1 MTHFNP
7 NNFLLMSARQHP
19 LRSIAALLLLLLST
33 ATAQGQSSFTVDEA
47 VKYALTNSA
56 TTKNAELDEKI
67 ARERVREIT
76 AIGFPKING
85 SLSLSNNYIIQKV
98 IIPDGAA
105 FGGPP
110 GQPLALEFQP
120 QYGGQA
126 VLSVNQLIFDGS
138 YIVGLQAARTYKE
151 LAYRASDISR
161 VEVIENV
168 KKAYYGV
175 LVNQEALKTF
185 EANIARADSALTEL
199 RSYVNSGFAEKIEL
213 DRLTVQR
220 NNLLSER
227 DKVQRAMELTLALL
241 KFQMNYPA
249 NQDLQLTSKL
259 ADAIVTSELLNTTP
273 ADPFKRPEFKLLQ
286 TQREAAKLELKNV
299 RAGYLPSIGAQLS
312 RGALAGA
319 NQFSQVSDP
328 NGSWFAF
335 GAIGLSINMPI
346 FDSFDKR
353 FRAQQ
358 KKLSL
363 MKIDNSITEF
373 RSLVALQTSS
383 AESNLR
389 NAYQSVEIQKQNMAL
404 SEEVLRISR
413 IKYQEGVGSNYEVVS
428 AETDSRL
435 AQSNYYAAL
444 YELLIAKIE
453 LEKAKGELLK

>member
-1 MTHFNP
+1 
-7 NNFLLMSARQHP
+7 MSARQHP

-126 VLSVNQLIFDGS
+126 VLNVNQLIFDGS

-161 VEVIENV
+161 VQVIENV
-168 KKAYYGV
+168 KKAYYSV
-175 LVNQEALKTF
+175 LVNRERVSLLDANVGRIDSTLNEMRAMLK
-185 EANIARADSALTEL
+185 NGL
-199 RSYVNSGFAEKIEL
+199 VEKLEV
-213 DRLTVQR
+213 DRLNVQR
-220 NNLLSER
+220 NNLVNER
-227 DKVQRAMELTLALL
+227 DKIVRFTELSVALL

-259 ADAIVTSELLNTTP
+259 ADAMVTSELLNSTP

-299 RAGYLPSIGAQLS
+299 RAGYLPSIGAQLT

-363 MKIDNSITEF
+363 MKIDNSIAEF
-373 RSLVALQTSS
+373 RTVVALQTSQ
-383 AESNLR
+383 AEISLR
-389 NAYQSVEIQKQNMAL
+389 NAYQSVEIQKQNLAL
-404 SEEVLRISR
+404 SEDVLRVSR
-413 IKYQEGVGSNYEVVS
+413 LKYQEGVGSNLEVVS
-428 AETDSRL
+428 AEAGYRE
-435 AQSNYYAAL
+435 AQSSYYSAV
-444 YELLIAKIE
+444 YDLIVSKIE

>member
-1 MTHFNP
+1 
-7 NNFLLMSARQHP
+7 MSARQHP

-47 VKYALTNSA
+47 VKYALSNSA

-76 AIGFPKING
+76 SIGFPKING

-98 IIPDGAA
+98 IIPDGAI

-110 GQPLALEFQP
+110 GQPIAVEFQP

-161 VEVIENV
+161 VQVIENV
-168 KKAYYGV
+168 KKAYYSV
-175 LVNQEALKTF
+175 LVNRERVSLLD
-185 EANIARADSALTEL
+185 ANVSRIDSTLNEM
-199 RSYVNSGFAEKIEL
+199 RSMYKNGLVEKLDL
-213 DRLTVQR
+213 DRLNVQR
-220 NNLLSER
+220 NNLVNER
-227 DKVQRAMELTLALL
+227 DKIVRFTELSIALL

-249 NQDLQLTSKL
+249 NQDIQLTSKI
-259 ADAIVTSELLNTTP
+259 ADAMVTSELLNTTP

-286 TQREAAKLELKNV
+286 TQREAAKLELRNV
-299 RAGYLPSIGAQLS
+299 RAGYLPSIGAQLT

-319 NQFSQVSDP
+319 NQFNQVSDP

-363 MKIDNSITEF
+363 MKIDNSIAEF
-373 RSLVALQTSS
+373 RTAVALQSS
-383 AESNLR
+383 QAEISLR
-389 NAYQSVEIQKQNMAL
+389 NAYQSVEIQKQNLAL
-404 SEEVLRISR
+404 SEEVLRVSR
-413 IKYQEGVGSNYEVVS
+413 IKYQEGVGSNLEVVS
-428 AETDSRL
+428 AEAGYRE
-435 AQSNYYAAL
+435 AQSSYYSAV
-444 YELLIAKIE
+444 YDLIVAKIE